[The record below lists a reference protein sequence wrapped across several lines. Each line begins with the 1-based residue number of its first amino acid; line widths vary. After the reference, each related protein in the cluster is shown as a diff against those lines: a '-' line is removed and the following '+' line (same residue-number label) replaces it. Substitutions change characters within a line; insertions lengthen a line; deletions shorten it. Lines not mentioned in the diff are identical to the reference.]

1 MIATPQ
7 ELKNI
12 IIEPIKEKKKKKGN
26 RESRLSKWNQESP
39 AVCITLN
46 PTTERD
52 STIFFFSLSQWDIF
66 HNVNTQIYSKSSVGE
81 GEEEQRKDGK
91 FYESSSR

>member
-1 MIATPQ
+1 MITTPQ

-12 IIEPIKEKKKKKGN
+12 IIEPIKKKKGN
-26 RESRLSKWNQESP
+26 RGSRLSKWNQESP

-52 STIFFFSLSQWDIF
+52 STNFFFSPSQWDVF
-66 HNVNTQIYSKSSVGE
+66 HNVNTQTNSKSSVGE
-81 GEEEQRKDGK
+81 DEEEQRKDRK